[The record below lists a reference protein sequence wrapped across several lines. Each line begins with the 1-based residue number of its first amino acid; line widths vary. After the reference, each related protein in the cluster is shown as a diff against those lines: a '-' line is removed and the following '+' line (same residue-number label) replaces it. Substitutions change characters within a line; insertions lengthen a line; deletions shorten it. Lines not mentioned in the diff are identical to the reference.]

1 VKAWIDE
8 YGHGQAKANTW
19 ITDDDIT
26 AWANGTAPD
35 DRAAFLES
43 RKAAAAKGATAEFQK
58 MEGVLANPEGTT
70 LYMAMAEIRKKMTD
84 TEGDLQLVENKC
96 GIV

>member
-1 VKAWIDE
+1 
-8 YGHGQAKANTW
+8 
-19 ITDDDIT
+19 
-26 AWANGTAPD
+26 
-35 DRAAFLES
+35 
-43 RKAAAAKGATAEFQK
+43 

-96 GIV
+96 GIVYKMDLAATT